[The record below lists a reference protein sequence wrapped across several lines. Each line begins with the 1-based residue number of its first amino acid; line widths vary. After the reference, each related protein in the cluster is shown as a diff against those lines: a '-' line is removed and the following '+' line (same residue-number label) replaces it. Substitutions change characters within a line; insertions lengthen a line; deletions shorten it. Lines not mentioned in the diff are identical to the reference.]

1 MEGDHDID
9 IYMDVNGLWVTG
21 DEDASITWS
30 KTNVAFDD
38 APKLQTWQIQRKEE
52 LLFTE
57 NEDRAEWGRLLFSG
71 PADANH
77 ECGASHILRTEFA
90 KTGTLRNKTDKKFRT
105 VMDDEPVF
113 AFHQSLKLGNGTSR
127 NHDSVLFTLT
137 HIQDDVVQFA
147 SARGLTNMRPLW
159 KSYFASDAALVA
171 YHYQDFANSTTLAKN
186 YTTQLEIDA
195 IESDSRDYAD
205 ILTLSARQVLGAV
218 QFSGTPDAP
227 LIFQKEISSNGNT
240 QTVDV
245 IFPAFPFYLYT
256 QPKWAAYLLEPLLEH
271 QLSGQYPNKYS
282 MHDLGAHFPNLTG
295 HADGKDEYMPVEECG
310 DMLIMGLALVNGL
323 LYGNGKQEGKQN
335 EFVFNMQME
344 QTPMLQEKDNLFA
357 VNLRTS
363 AEGVRGIDDDGH
375 LNAPGLKLAKRYLE
389 PYFRLYKQWT
399 EYLIEFSLEPHNQ
412 LCTDDF
418 AGWLALQTVWQINS
432 QFLTALILI
441 RRTSH

>member
-1 MEGDHDID
+1 
-9 IYMDVNGLWVTG
+9 MDVNGLWVTG
-21 DEDASITWS
+21 DSDASITWS
-30 KTNVAFDD
+30 KTNIIFED
-38 APKLQTWQIQRKEE
+38 APKLQTWRIQRKEE
-52 LLFTE
+52 LSFTE
-57 NEDRAEWGRLLFSG
+57 VEDRAEWGRLLFSG
-71 PADANH
+71 PTDASH
-77 ECGASHILRTEFA
+77 ECGASHTLRTEFA
-90 KTGTLRNKTDKKFRT
+90 KTGTLRNKTDKQFRT

-159 KSYFASDAALVA
+159 KSYFASDDALVA
-171 YHYQDFANSTTLAKN
+171 YHYQDFTNSTALAKK
-186 YTTQLEIDA
+186 YTDQLDIDA

-205 ILTLSARQVLGAV
+205 ILALSARQVLGAV
-218 QFSGTPDAP
+218 QFSGTADAP

-323 LYGNGKQEGKQN
+323 LYGNGKQEGKQQP
-335 EFVFNMQME
+335 EFVLDME
-344 QTPMLQEKDNLFA
+344 QRPMLREKDNLFA
-357 VNLRTS
+357 LDLSTS
-363 AEGVRGIDDDGH
+363 VDGIRGVDDDGH
-375 LNAPGLKLAKRYLE
+375 SYAPGLKLAKRYLE

-418 AGWLALQTVWQINS
+418 AGWLALQTVS
-432 QFLTALILI
+432 ALLHEVVILNFHV
-441 RRTSH
+441 TNPCW